1 LSEKPA
7 FIQGLFAFQGQGL
20 EKPIPFGPPVT
31 YQAPFD
37 KRAQMIYFRAGN
49 SSGELIYLV
58 LLRGSKPVRYF
69 PVGAK
74 SSVHVPLAV
83 VEDLS
88 PETKL
93 EVLVGAPA
101 GTTGSVVLD
110 MGLMEIG

>member
-7 FIQGLFAFQGQGL
+7 FIQGLYPFQGQGL
-20 EKPIPFGPPVT
+20 DTPTAFCPPVT
-31 YQAPFD
+31 YDAPFD
-37 KRAQMIYFRAGN
+37 RRAQMIYFRAGN

-58 LLRGSKPVRYF
+58 LLRGAKPVRYF

-74 SSVHVPLAV
+74 GAVHVPLAV

-93 EVLVGAPA
+93 EVMIAAPA
-101 GTTGSVVLD
+101 GITGSVVLD
-110 MGLMEIG
+110 IGLMEIG